1 MGKAGWPVL
10 GRCAHHGERA
20 CPRCFD
26 LPVVQAD
33 VEAVLDV
40 LRRAERAGALPYGEA
55 RDTELHFRLF
65 RPRVFTLRCVVGEVA
80 EVSACAGELV
90 ERFEAR
96 LTAAGSGQVRGNLVW
111 SPQEAESAGA
121 MALGSEHRA

>member
-10 GRCAHHGERA
+10 GCCARHGERA

-26 LPVVQAD
+26 LPAAQAD
-33 VEAVLDV
+33 IAAVVEL
-40 LRRAERAGALPYGEA
+40 LRSAEHAGQLPFGEA
-55 RDTELHFRLF
+55 RDTERHFRLF

-80 EVSACAGELV
+80 EVSARARELA

-96 LTAAGSGQVRGNLVW
+96 LTAAGSGHVRADV
-111 SPQEAESAGA
+111 
-121 MALGSEHRA
+121 RAFFGPRPSLAPLTQGETCC